1 MTLAWYV
8 KDLRAKIEDQ
18 KIELDEFLKR
28 YDYEDKDVPEWT
40 LAAAPGSGDAPRA
53 AAGDPPIRDGATVGL
68 FGTHGGTAIHHYPD
82 CQHLVARKP
91 NVFGG
96 TRNRL
101 KPFVLKQCLECRIR
115 LQANC
120 PNLHAWTP
128 MQAHVIMSGL
138 CEEGPSA
145 TRWGDSTRR
154 GFAA

>member
-1 MTLAWYV
+1 MSAGTLAALPTSDAAKITYRDLLGFENITVVNPDYPMLVIGIAVAILLCIIATLVWYV

-28 YDYEDKDVPEWT
+28 YDNEDKDVPEWT

-91 NVFGG
+91 EVFAGS
-96 TRNRL
+96 RSHRL
-101 KPFVLKQCLECRIR
+101 KPF
-115 LQANC
+115 
-120 PNLHAWTP
+120 
-128 MQAHVIMSGL
+128 
-138 CEEGPSA
+138 
-145 TRWGDSTRR
+145 
-154 GFAA
+154 F